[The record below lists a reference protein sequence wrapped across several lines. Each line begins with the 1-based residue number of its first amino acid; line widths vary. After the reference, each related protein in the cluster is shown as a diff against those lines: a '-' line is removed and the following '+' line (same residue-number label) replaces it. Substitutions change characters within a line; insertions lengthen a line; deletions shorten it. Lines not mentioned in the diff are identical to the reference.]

1 MSLISRVDAVV
12 ADLQSLTPATLPA
25 GFKVR
30 RYTRPLSVAPA
41 DCPLLAVFPKESDP
55 ELISTNSEYQFEDHL
70 TVVWFENV
78 ATSLETGRIDDT
90 VSAAALARA
99 EAVIARLS
107 TYGVGIPG
115 YNAEAVEGT
124 LGKIR
129 YGHIDGGAWA
139 VEIVLKVVSW
149 AN

>member
-12 ADLQSLTPATLPA
+12 ADLQTLAPATLPA

-41 DCPLLAVFPKESDP
+41 DCPLLAVFPKETDP
-55 ELISTNSEYQFEDHL
+55 ELIATDSEYQMDDHL

-78 ATSLETGRIDDT
+78 AVSLQTGTID
-90 VSAAALARA
+90 
-99 EAVIARLS
+99 EAVSLTALQHAQAIIARLS

-115 YNAEAVEGT
+115 YTSEAVEGT

-129 YGHIDGGAWA
+129 YGHVDGGAWA
-139 VEIVLKVVSW
+139 TEITLKVVSW